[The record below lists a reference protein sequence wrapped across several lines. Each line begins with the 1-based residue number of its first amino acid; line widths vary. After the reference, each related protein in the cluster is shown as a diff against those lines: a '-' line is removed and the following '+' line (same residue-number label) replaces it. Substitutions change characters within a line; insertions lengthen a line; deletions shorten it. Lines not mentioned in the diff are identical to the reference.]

1 MGNARWVCIMQQNCP
16 VERVSVLNLQAS
28 LAHFNNSEENDDVGN
43 HPTPS
48 RV

>member
-1 MGNARWVCIMQQNCP
+1 MGIYNAAELPSRESVCS
-16 VERVSVLNLQAS
+16 ESAS
-28 LAHFNNSEENDDVGN
+28 IFLAHFNNNSEENDDVGN